1 MTPGT
6 GHRAEPIFHLCYDK
20 TAELLIGQLLR
31 AQYGDRDQ
39 GFSGG
44 SVGRSDLI
52 HYHEIVDGSG
62 AITVQDQHGMR
73 DRRFVGGI
81 VEAGDAAR
89 SGLGFAN
96 KVRGG
101 GALGG
106 DHHGAR
112 GQNGIAFA
120 EHFKDKFEHAIGG
133 FQFAIEK
140 NSAEKWTKKAM
151 DEFFGETRGYQ
162 GIFRGALRALEDL
175 LDSGSAQA
183 GTQAQDA

>member
-1 MTPGT
+1 MRKILWKTFLNETNSVPLACKSCVTLPVSGT
-6 GHRAEPIFHLCYDK
+6 NPQER
-20 TAELLIGQLLR
+20 LR
-31 AQYGDRDQ
+31 
-39 GFSGG
+39 
-44 SVGRSDLI
+44 RSDLI

-106 DHHGAR
+106 DHNGA
-112 GQNGIAFA
+112 
-120 EHFKDKFEHAIGG
+120 
-133 FQFAIEK
+133 
-140 NSAEKWTKKAM
+140 
-151 DEFFGETRGYQ
+151 
-162 GIFRGALRALEDL
+162 
-175 LDSGSAQA
+175 SAQRFA
-183 GTQAQDA
+183 TS